1 MSRRRLA
8 AGLALGIAWGAGCA
22 ARPPEARHV
31 LADGRYAMG
40 TVLEI
45 TLHGGDPAALARAR
59 DRVFDLAARLDA
71 RMSSYRESSDV
82 SRLNAAA
89 GAAVAVDPELAA
101 LLLESIR
108 FTRLTRG
115 SFDVTVG
122 PLVSLWT
129 LAAERNRLPTES
141 EIAAARAQ
149 VGASRVSVLDG
160 GRVALADGA
169 RLDLGGVAKGFAL
182 DRMLPVLREE
192 GVSSALLSFGQSS
205 AWAVGAPPDAPG
217 WTLLA
222 RAPDG
227 GFAGLLTLRDRA
239 LSVSASFGASSE
251 IGGRRFGHVIDP
263 RSGWPLSRA
272 GQAIVVSQ
280 DAALAEALS
289 KALLIL
295 DPDEGIG
302 LVEAQPG
309 CQGLLIPGAGGRLA
323 TRGFDAEVGFEP
335 LPEAAP
341 PLP

>member
-1 MSRRRLA
+1 
-8 AGLALGIAWGAGCA
+8 
-22 ARPPEARHV
+22 
-31 LADGRYAMG
+31 MG

-45 TLHGGDPAALARAR
+45 TLHGRDPAALARAR

-71 RMSSYRESSDV
+71 RMSSQLESSDV

-89 GAAVAVDPELAA
+89 GGEVAVHPEVAA
-101 LLLESIR
+101 LLRESIR

-129 LAAERNRLPTES
+129 QAGERDRVPTGAEIE
-141 EIAAARAQ
+141 AARAL
-149 VGASRVSVLDG
+149 VGASRVSVREGD
-160 GRVALADGA
+160 RVALPPGA
-169 RLDLGGVAKGFAL
+169 RVDLGGVAKGFAL

-205 AWAVGAPPDAPG
+205 TWAVGAPPDAPG

-239 LSVSASFGASSE
+239 LSVSGSFGTSSE

-263 RSGWPLSRA
+263 RSGWPLSESS
-272 GQAIVVSQ
+272 QAIVVSR

-289 KALLIL
+289 KALLVL
-295 DPDEGIG
+295 DADAGIEV
-302 LVEAQPG
+302 VEAQPD
-309 CQGLLIPGAGGRLA
+309 CHGLSLSAGGRRA
-323 TRGFDAEVGFEP
+323 TRGFDAATRFEALSQEP
-335 LPEAAP
+335 PAP
-341 PLP
+341 R